1 MQFVFLVLRGD
12 GLGRLNS
19 GNPWHLLKGL
29 RIQAGFR
36 EYVACHLPSQ
46 VARERERERADNVS
60 QGLVALGAGANLQE
74 ARRPLQQN
82 VF

>member
-46 VARERERERADNVS
+46 VAREREREREQIMYLKV
-60 QGLVALGAGANLQE
+60 
-74 ARRPLQQN
+74 
-82 VF
+82 